1 MKTLANTTVLSNFAA
16 VGRLDILQQ
25 LHGRLYISNQV
36 YEEVLGGLEEGYDFY
51 AAIDA
56 QIYPFAKEGWLE
68 LVSMVGDEE
77 LRLFRSLPR
86 RLHQGE
92 ASCLAIARHR
102 QWAFLSDDKLA
113 RKQARTWGI
122 VLSGTLGVLVQA
134 VKRGLLTAQAGD
146 EILQKMLDRG
156 YRSPYTSLWP
166 LLEDGE

>member
-16 VGRLDILQQ
+16 VGRLDLLQQ
-25 LHGRLYISNQV
+25 LHGRLYISNEV
-36 YEEVLGGLEEGYDFY
+36 YEEMLGGLEEGYDFY
-51 AAIDA
+51 TAIDA
-56 QIYPFAKEGWLE
+56 QIYPFAEEGWLE

-102 QWAFLSDDKLA
+102 RWAFLSDDKLA
-113 RKQARTWGI
+113 RKTARAWGI

-134 VKRGLLTAQAGD
+134 VKRGLLTAEVGN
-146 EILQKMLDRG
+146 ELLQKMLDRG
-156 YRSPYTSLWP
+156 YRSPYASLWP